1 MNKENKDIFNN
12 LLLKKILVRIL
23 LAIFI
28 FVLSALILA
37 NKVPEMQWV
46 ESAIERL
53 DESKNK
59 IMELSGSTIA
69 MSLAISALPDDF
81 ATPLADT
88 LMDMNRYFILIFAV
102 IFIEKLI
109 VVEGIRIS
117 FLYIIPTSCISYILS
132 VISKKDVFLKFAA
145 KMLILG
151 ISVIVVIP
159 FSTYVAEDVGASYLT
174 YVDETIVEAEAG
186 ADKITEIM
194 DTDNGETTIF
204 EKLSDAFKIAAKG
217 MSDLLKYF
225 ENIVKKCANSI
236 AIMLVTTCII
246 PIMILVFFRWLLK
259 ELFSFHLALPNVK
272 LRVPQRKAEKN
283 SDSE

>member
-246 PIMILVFFRWLLK
+246 PIMVLVFFRWLLK

-272 LRVPQRKAEKN
+272 IRVPQRKAEKN